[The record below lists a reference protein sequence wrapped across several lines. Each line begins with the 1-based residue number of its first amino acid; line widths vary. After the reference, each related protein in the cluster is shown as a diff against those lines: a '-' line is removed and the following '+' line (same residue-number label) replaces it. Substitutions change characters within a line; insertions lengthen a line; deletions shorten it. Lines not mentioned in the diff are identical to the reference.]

1 MESTQKGT
9 YILVSHF
16 TTWKLNTKKFKYS
29 LNVILLQYQRGK
41 KSKIVMFS
49 VVIFCLFQYSIIKI
63 KTPECG
69 NPQTL
74 EAVTGG
80 LLPGVQGQPG

>member
-1 MESTQKGT
+1 MESTQKLT
-9 YILVSHF
+9 YTLVSHF

-41 KSKIVMFS
+41 KSKILIFL
-49 VVIFCLFQYSIIKI
+49 VVTFHLFQYSVIMIKI
-63 KTPECG
+63 PECG

-74 EAVTGG
+74 EAVAGG